1 MPQNDSC
8 KKVNETVTEHE
19 EIKTA
24 ALVGGLG
31 RPSSPHNYQ
40 NQRKFR
46 MYICKSSH

>member
-31 RPSSPHNYQ
+31 YLWSTFIAP
-40 NQRKFR
+40 
-46 MYICKSSH
+46 